1 MVTFKEL
8 SAKRILKEIKK
19 KIENNEI
26 LNKYDLFYLGVI
38 PFAQY
43 EGKIDDVLEKACKIT
58 NDVKVKDDGLLHCIK
73 STQILS
79 VQKFVKKASKKR
91 KLNNVIRMTDEV
103 FFEMFVKEP
112 YENGHKDGKQENK
125 IENAINL
132 LKNGVSIEIIT
143 ESLKLTQK
151 DLQIIKAAK

>member
-1 MVTFKEL
+1 M
-8 SAKRILKEIKK
+8 S
-19 KIENNEI
+19 
-26 LNKYDLFYLGVI
+26 
-38 PFAQY
+38 
-43 EGKIDDVLEKACKIT
+43 
-58 NDVKVKDDGLLHCIK
+58 
-73 STQILS
+73 
-79 VQKFVKKASKKR
+79 
-91 KLNNVIRMTDEV
+91 DEV

-112 YENGHKDGKQENK
+112 YENGHKDGKEEGKQENK